1 MHVIVSVPEGLYRRA
16 EEAARR
22 EGISVSDLYA
32 RALEDHLAREARR
45 SPVERSVVFV
55 GSTPVMHCETAD
67 ALRTG
72 QRRGWTHRRLV

>member
-22 EGISVSDLYA
+22 EGIPVSDLYA
-32 RALEDHLAREARR
+32 RALEDHLAREERR
-45 SPVERSVVFV
+45 SERPIVFV
-55 GSTPVMHCETAD
+55 GSTPVDRETAD
-67 ALRTG
+67 ALRGG